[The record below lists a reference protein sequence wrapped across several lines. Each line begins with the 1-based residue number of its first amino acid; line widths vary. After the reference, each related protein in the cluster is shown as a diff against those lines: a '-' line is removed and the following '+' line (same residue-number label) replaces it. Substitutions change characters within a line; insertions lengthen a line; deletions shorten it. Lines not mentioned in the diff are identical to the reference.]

1 MKYQFWINTPLGDLH
16 RFTGVSMRLL
26 RGFYSK
32 LIVVIRD
39 EQAVVVEYNL
49 SNVWVKIRETDVYL
63 IAMYH
68 PLISHQFRAIVMTQL
83 DCERVYSFTKY
94 YRGKLVGHSDNGM
107 MFRPRSQLTEHDP
120 TAFTFMIDPDS

>member
-1 MKYQFWINTPLGDLH
+1 
-16 RFTGVSMRLL
+16 MRLL

-39 EQAVVVEYNL
+39 EQAIVVEYNL
-49 SNVWVKIRETDVYL
+49 INVWVKIRGMEVYF

-94 YRGKLVGHSDNGM
+94 YRGKVVGHSDNGM

-120 TAFTFMIDPDS
+120 TAFTFMIDPNA